1 MQQFRTSEPFI
12 HGSLAIWMAIKS
24 NQLSTS
30 HVVESHHQLMLSL
43 AKLQITTIY
52 MSQAFLSLKHGD
64 FGVGPL
70 AHHTNQY
77 LNTIYIYIIYIYLFI
92 YLLCCHGVSWW
103 GHSEV
108 AHHKPRWTHLGRST
122 FVSKEPRGWAPV
134 GFSVGSTVET
144 WNHPSDHSAR
154 VVMMFWWIIYI

>member
-77 LNTIYIYIIYIYLFI
+77 LNTIYIIYIYLFI
-92 YLLCCHGVSWW
+92 YCVVMVCHGEVIVRSLTISPDGLILAAAPSWAKSLGAGPPLVSVWDQQLKL
-103 GHSEV
+103 ET
-108 AHHKPRWTHLGRST
+108 THRTIRLGLSWC
-122 FVSKEPRGWAPV
+122 FDGL
-134 GFSVGSTVET
+134 
-144 WNHPSDHSAR
+144 
-154 VVMMFWWIIYI
+154 YI

>member
-77 LNTIYIYIIYIYLFI
+77 LNTIYIIYIYLFI
-92 YLLCCHGVSWW
+92 YCVVMVCHG
-103 GHSEV
+103 EV
-108 AHHKPRWTHLGRST
+108 IVRSLT
-122 FVSKEPRGWAPV
+122 ISPDGLILAAAP
-134 GFSVGSTVET
+134 S
-144 WNHPSDHSAR
+144 
-154 VVMMFWWIIYI
+154 

>member
-1 MQQFRTSEPFI
+1 MDGYQI
-12 HGSLAIWMAIKS
+12 YC

-77 LNTIYIYIIYIYLFI
+77 LNTIYICIVLSYVVMV
-92 YLLCCHGVSWW
+92 CHG
-103 GHSEV
+103 EV
-108 AHHKPRWTHLGRST
+108 IVRSLT
-122 FVSKEPRGWAPV
+122 KSPDGLILAAAP
-134 GFSVGSTVET
+134 S
-144 WNHPSDHSAR
+144 
-154 VVMMFWWIIYI
+154 